1 MLKLAPSW
9 QSALLILGLI
19 AGTSLLVVWWRQQTR
34 RWPIVLVVC
43 LVAAPALSWWSGQA
57 FQVADYR
64 AGCDGLCPGFRGAP
78 IPIYTGAMAG
88 GRFLPA
94 GFLLN
99 TWIYIVILLAWC
111 ATVGAIVK
119 AFDTGLVP
127 RRWVGM
133 AVGVA
138 LVATSFALSPWFLPP
153 PEAHVRGDSQRV
165 AINARREVF
174 MYASQA
180 PWPVLRVGLDDVRP
194 RQDGEASLRV
204 CLRTYTFFY
213 IPSGALY
220 LDMTPQGVH
229 SNQGGYLPQ
238 PASCWE

>member
-1 MLKLAPSW
+1 MLRPALW
-9 QSALLILGLI
+9 QSALLAVAL
-19 AGTSLLVVWWRQQTR
+19 ATVALLLTVWWRQQTR
-34 RWPIVLVVC
+34 RWWIVAALC
-43 LVAAPALSWWSGQA
+43 LGAAPALSWWSAQV
-57 FQVADYR
+57 FRVADYR

-78 IPIYTGAMAG
+78 VAVYNGEVAG
-88 GRFLPA
+88 GSFLVV

-99 TWIYIVILLAWC
+99 ALIYLTLLLMWG
-111 ATVGAIVK
+111 TVV
-119 AFDTGLVP
+119 
-127 RRWVGM
+127 R
-133 AVGVA
+133 A
-138 LVATSFALSPWFLPP
+138 LVHSGGDGGAAAWRRMMMGLLLTGAMLALTPWFLPP

-174 MYASQA
+174 MYAAQA

-194 RQDGEASLRV
+194 RQDGQPGLRV

-213 IPSGALY
+213 LPTGALF

-229 SNQGGYLPQ
+229 SNHGGYLPQ

>member
-1 MLKLAPSW
+1 MLNLALW
-9 QSALLILGLI
+9 QSILLVVGLLI
-19 AGTSLLVVWWRQQTR
+19 GTTLLAVWWRQQTR
-34 RWPIVLVVC
+34 RWQLVLAAC
-43 LVAAPALSWWSGQA
+43 LLVAPALSWWSGQA

-78 IPIYTGAMAG
+78 ISVYTGEMAG
-88 GRFLPA
+88 GAFLPA
-94 GFLLN
+94 GFVLN
-99 TWIYIVILLAWC
+99 AWIYLVILLTGSAV
-111 ATVGAIVK
+111 ARAVARAFGAG
-119 AFDTGLVP
+119 AASNRWRGWLSGLVL
-127 RRWVGM
+127 
-133 AVGVA
+133 AVAA
-138 LVATSFALSPWFLPP
+138 LAVSPWLLPP

-174 MYASQA
+174 MYASQS

-194 RQDGEASLRV
+194 RQDGEPGLRV

-213 IPSGALY
+213 VPTGALF

-229 SNQGGYLPQ
+229 SNHGGFLSL